1 MVYGFASGFWRG
13 RRIRCGAR
21 AAGDDPR
28 EHLVCAARGSR
39 GSGNHSATRRRRG
52 KAVKAVWQH
61 LVIVALGAALL
72 SSCAAPHGQPRRGSE
87 ALAPNEVMEFGALYA
102 ENCAGC
108 HGENGRGGAAI
119 ALANPVYLAIADEAA
134 MRKVIATGAP
144 GTAMPAFGASAGGL
158 LADKQIDVIAQG
170 IQAQWSKAGI
180 LDGADPPSYTAKSA
194 GDVARGEAGYK
205 TYCASCHGRDGA
217 GSAKGSAI
225 TNDSF
230 LALMSDQE

>member
-134 MRKVIATGAP
+134 MRKVIANGVA
-144 GTAMPAFGASAGGL
+144 GTSMPAFAESAGGL
-158 LADKQIDVIAQG
+158 LTSRQIDVITRE
-170 IQAQWSKAGI
+170 IRSKWSRPGT
-180 LDGADPPSYTAKSA
+180 LDGANP
-194 GDVARGEAGYK
+194 
-205 TYCASCHGRDGA
+205 
-217 GSAKGSAI
+217 
-225 TNDSF
+225 
-230 LALMSDQE
+230 